1 MCSILAKKLWD
12 LGVEVSRSAPMS
24 KRPFEG
30 CNKLVGVK
38 KVYVV

>member
-24 KRPFEG
+24 KRAFEG
-30 CNKLVGVK
+30 CNKSVGVK
-38 KVYVV
+38 KAYVV

>member
-12 LGVEVSRSAPMS
+12 LGVEVSRSAPT

-38 KVYVV
+38 KAYVV